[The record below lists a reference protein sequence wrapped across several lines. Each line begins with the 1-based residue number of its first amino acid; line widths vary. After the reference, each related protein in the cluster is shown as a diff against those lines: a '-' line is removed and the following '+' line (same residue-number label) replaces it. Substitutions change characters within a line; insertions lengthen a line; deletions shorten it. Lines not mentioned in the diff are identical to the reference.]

1 MAAVKI
7 TVPSLVVSPIT
18 SAPVPAPEIMPPKV
32 AVWPSAAANLLAPV
46 LRAMVL
52 VMVLVA
58 VFNNVAPARVTPPD
72 DKLLPLA
79 PPEATDKV
87 IPVAVIPPVKVF
99 APDNTMPPLLV
110 ASPKLNA
117 PVPAAEIMPLKV
129 AVLVVAAASLLAPAL
144 KVIALLMVLVVVFSK
159 VAPAKVT
166 PPVERWL
173 PLSPP
178 EATDKVIPVAE
189 MPPVKVF
196 APDNTMP
203 PLLVASPK
211 LNAPVPA
218 AEIMPLKVAVLVEA
232 AASLLAPVLKVIAL
246 LMVLV
251 ALFNKVA
258 PAKVTLPDERW
269 LLLDPPEA
277 TDKVI
282 PVTVKPP
289 VKVLAP
295 DNTMPPLLVALPKL
309 SVPVPDPEIMPL
321 KVTVSPVPAAI
332 ALAPALKV
340 MALLMVTVLAGLTNK
355 EPPPMV
361 KAPDERWL
369 LLAPPEAT
377 DKIPPLMVVPPV

>member
-58 VFNNVAPARVTPPD
+58 VFNNVAPAKVTPPD
-72 DKLLPLA
+72 ERLVSLD

-87 IPVAVIPPVKVF
+87 IPVTVIPPVKVF
-99 APDNTMPPLLV
+99 APDKTMPPLLV
-110 ASPKLNA
+110 ASPRLNA

-129 AVLVVAAASLLAPAL
+129 AVLVV
-144 KVIALLMVLVVVFSK
+144 
-159 VAPAKVT
+159 
-166 PPVERWL
+166 
-173 PLSPP
+173 
-178 EATDKVIPVAE
+178 
-189 MPPVKVF
+189 
-196 APDNTMP
+196 
-203 PLLVASPK
+203 
-211 LNAPVPA
+211 
-218 AEIMPLKVAVLVEA
+218 A

-295 DNTMPPLLVALPKL
+295 DNTMPPLLVALPKF
-309 SVPVPDPEIMPL
+309 SVPVPDPEIMPI